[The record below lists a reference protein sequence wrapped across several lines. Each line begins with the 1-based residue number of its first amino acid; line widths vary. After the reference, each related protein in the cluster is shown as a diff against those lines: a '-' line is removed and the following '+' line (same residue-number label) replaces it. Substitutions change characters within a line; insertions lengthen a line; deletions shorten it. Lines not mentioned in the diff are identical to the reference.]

1 MSDPVEALRAHLA
14 PIDDLESAAAVL
26 AWDQETFMPDGGAEA
41 RARQLSTLQSTAH
54 ERFVSDDTGDLL
66 DRAADATAD
75 ADPLDDD
82 ASLVRVTR
90 RDYERARRVPSALVA
105 ELSEATSRAKQAWKR
120 ARTADDFTIFAPHLE
135 TLVDLSRE
143 KAEAIGYDDTPYDAL
158 LQEFEPG
165 LTTAEVADT
174 FDALRDA
181 LVPLVDAIADAPRAE
196 RGSSPRAAPALDDDL
211 LRRSYPQQTQKE
223 FGERVLAD
231 LGYDFERGRQ
241 DVSAHPFTTAFSVD
255 DVRIT
260 TRYDE
265 AYLPTALFSMIHEGG
280 HALYEQGVDPALD
293 RTPLGEGASLGVHE
307 SQARLWENHVGRSRP
322 FWRHYFPKLQDA
334 FPDAVGDASLDAFY
348 RAVNR
353 VEPSLIRVEADEV
366 TYNLHVMLRFEL
378 GRGLIEGTVDVDEL
392 PARWN
397 AAMDDSLGVTP
408 DTDADGVLQDVHW
421 SMGSFGYF
429 PTYTLGTL
437 TAAQLMETAREEI
450 PDLEAKLAD
459 GAFDPLLDW
468 LRTHVHR
475 HGRKLTA
482 PQLLERVT
490 GTELSAGPWLRYA
503 RDKFGA
509 LYDLDGLG

>member
-1 MSDPVEALRAHLA
+1 MSDPIEALRAHLA

-41 RARQLSTLQSTAH
+41 RAHQLSTLQSTAH
-54 ERFVSDDTGDLL
+54 ERFVSDKTGTLL
-66 DRAADATAD
+66 DRAADATED
-75 ADPLDDD
+75 ADPESLRDD

-90 RDYERARRVPSALVA
+90 RDYERARRVPSSLVA
-105 ELSEATSRAKQAWKR
+105 ELSEATSRAKQAWKKAR
-120 ARTADDFTIFAPHLE
+120 AEDDFTIFAPHLE
-135 TLVDLSRE
+135 TLVDLSVE
-143 KAEAIGYDDTPYDAL
+143 KAEAIGYEDTPYDAL
-158 LQEFEPG
+158 LQEFEPD

-174 FDALRDA
+174 FTTLRGD
-181 LVPLVDAIADAPRAE
+181 LVPLVDAIAD
-196 RGSSPRAAPALDDDL
+196 SPQLEDDVL
-211 LRRSYPQQTQKE
+211 HRSYPQPKQRA
-223 FGERVLAD
+223 FGEQVLAD
-231 LGYDFERGRQ
+231 LGYDFDRGRQ
-241 DVSAHPFTTAFSVD
+241 DVSAHPFTTSFSVG

-260 TRYDE
+260 TRYEED
-265 AYLPTALFSMIHEGG
+265 YLPSALFSMIHEGG
-280 HALYEQGVDPALD
+280 HALYEQGIDPALD
-293 RTPLGEGASLGVHE
+293 RTPLGDGASLGVHE

-378 GRGLIEGTVDVDEL
+378 ERGLIDGTVAVDEL

-397 AAMDDSLGVTP
+397 AAMDDYLGVVP

-437 TAAQLMETAREEI
+437 TAAQLMDTAREEI
-450 PDLEAKLAD
+450 PDLDARLAE
-459 GAFDPLLDW
+459 GTFDPLLDW
-468 LRTHVHR
+468 LRAHVHR
-475 HGRKLTA
+475 HGRKCTA

-490 GTELSAGPWLRYA
+490 GRALSATPWLQYA

-509 LYDLDGLG
+509 LYDLDERA

>member
-1 MSDPVEALRAHLA
+1 MSDPIEALRAHLA

-54 ERFVSDDTGDLL
+54 ERFVSDETGELL
-66 DRAADATAD
+66 DRAADATED
-75 ADPLDDD
+75 ADPLDDG

-90 RDYERARRVPSALVA
+90 RDYERARRVPASLVA
-105 ELSEATSRAKQAWKR
+105 ELSEATSRAKQAWKKAR
-120 ARTADDFTIFAPHLE
+120 AEDDFTIFAPHLE
-135 TLVDLSRE
+135 TLVDLSVE
-143 KAEAIGYDDTPYDAL
+143 KAEAIGYEDTPYDAL

-174 FDALRDA
+174 FGTLRED
-181 LVPLVDAIADAPRAE
+181 LVPLVDAITDAPRAE
-196 RGSSPRAAPALDDDL
+196 RGSSSRAATALDDDL
-211 LRRSYPQQTQKE
+211 LRRSYPQQKQKA
-223 FGERVLAD
+223 FGEQVLAD
-231 LGYDFERGRQ
+231 LGYDFDRGRQ
-241 DVSAHPFTTAFSVD
+241 DMSAHPFTTSFSVD

-265 AYLPTALFSMIHEGG
+265 DYLPSALFSMIHEGG
-280 HALYEQGVDPALD
+280 HALYEQGIDPALD
-293 RTPLGEGASLGVHE
+293 RTPLGDGASLGVHE

-378 GRGLIEGTVDVDEL
+378 ERGLIDGTVAVGEL

-397 AAMDDSLGVTP
+397 EAMDDFLGVVP

-437 TAAQLMETAREEI
+437 TAAQLMAAIREEI
-450 PDLEAKLAD
+450 SDLDARLAD
-459 GAFDPLLDW
+459 GDFDPLLDW
-468 LRTHVHR
+468 LRTHVHQ
-475 HGRKLTA
+475 HGRKHTA

-490 GTELSAGPWLRYA
+490 GRALSATPWLQYA

-509 LYDLDGLG
+509 LYGLDRGA

>member
-1 MSDPVEALRAHLA
+1 MSDPIEALRAHLA

-41 RARQLSTLQSTAH
+41 RAHQLSTLQSTAH
-54 ERFVSDDTGDLL
+54 EQFVSDKTGTLL

-75 ADPLDDD
+75 ADPLDDG

-90 RDYERARRVPSALVA
+90 RDYERARRVPSSLVA
-105 ELSEATSRAKQAWKR
+105 ELSEATSRAKQAWKKAR
-120 ARTADDFTIFAPHLE
+120 AEDDFTIFAPHLE
-135 TLVDLSRE
+135 TLVDLSVE
-143 KAEAIGYDDTPYDAL
+143 KAEAIGYEDEPYDAL

-174 FDALRDA
+174 FTALRED
-181 LVPLVDAIADAPRAE
+181 LVPLVDAIAD
-196 RGSSPRAAPALDDDL
+196 SPQLEDDVL
-211 LRRSYPQQTQKE
+211 HRSYPQPAQRT
-223 FGERVLAD
+223 FGEQILAD
-231 LGYDFERGRQ
+231 LGYDFDRGRQ
-241 DVSAHPFTTAFSVD
+241 DVSAHPFTTSFSVG

-260 TRYDE
+260 TRYEKD
-265 AYLPTALFSMIHEGG
+265 YLPSALFSMIHEGG
-280 HALYEQGVDPALD
+280 HALYEQGIDPALD
-293 RTPLGEGASLGVHE
+293 RTPLGDGASLGVHE

-322 FWRHYFPKLQDA
+322 FWRHYFPKLRDA
-334 FPDAVGDASLDAFY
+334 FPDAVGDVSLDAFY

-378 GRGLIEGTVDVDEL
+378 ERGLIDGTVAVDEL
-392 PARWN
+392 PARWD
-397 AAMDDSLGVTP
+397 AAMDDYLGVVP

-437 TAAQLMETAREEI
+437 TAAQLMDTVREEI
-450 PDLEAKLAD
+450 PDLDARLAEGD
-459 GAFDPLLDW
+459 FDPLLDW
-468 LRTHVHR
+468 LRAQVHR
-475 HGRKLTA
+475 HGRKCTA
-482 PQLLERVT
+482 PQLLERIT
-490 GTELSAGPWLRYA
+490 GRALSATPWLQYA

-509 LYDLDGLG
+509 LYDLGERA

>member
-54 ERFVSDDTGDLL
+54 ERFVSEKTGALL
-66 DRAADATAD
+66 DRAAEATD
-75 ADPLDDD
+75 GADPLDDD
-82 ASLVRVTR
+82 AGLVRVTR
-90 RDYERARRVPSALVA
+90 RDYERARRVPSSLVA
-105 ELSEATSRAKQAWKR
+105 ELSEATSRAKQAWKQ
-120 ARTADDFTIFAPHLE
+120 ARTEDDFSIFAPHLE
-135 TLVDLSRE
+135 TLVDLSVE

-174 FDALRDA
+174 FDALRAD
-181 LVPLVDAIADAPRAE
+181 LVPLVDAIAD
-196 RGSSPRAAPALDDDL
+196 SPQLDDDL
-211 LRRSYPQQTQKE
+211 LRRSYPQPKQKQ
-223 FGERVLAD
+223 FGEQVLAD
-231 LGYDFERGRQ
+231 LGYDFDRGRQ
-241 DVSAHPFTTAFSVD
+241 DVSAHPFTTAFAVD

-265 AYLPTALFSMIHEGG
+265 AYLPSALFSMIHEGG

-293 RTPLGEGASLGVHE
+293 RTPLGEGASLGIHE

-334 FPDAVGDASLDAFY
+334 FPEALSDTDLDTFY
-348 RAVNR
+348 RTVNR

-378 GRGLIEGTVDVDEL
+378 ERGLIEGTVAVNDL
-392 PARWN
+392 PTLWN
-397 AAMDDSLGVTP
+397 EAMDDTLGVVP

-437 TAAQLMETAREEI
+437 AAAQLMNAIEDDV
-450 PDLEAKLAD
+450 PDLDDRVAN
-459 GAFDPLLDW
+459 GHFDALLDW

-475 HGRKLTA
+475 HGRKLEG
-482 PQLLERVT
+482 PELLERAT
-490 GTELSAGPWLRYA
+490 GTDLSAEPWLHYA
-503 RDKFGA
+503 EDKFGA
-509 LYDLDGLG
+509 LYALS